1 MNSLTKKTWR
11 QFSKFRIIYSESMK
25 ILSVR
30 EKKANERKI
39 LIVFER
45 NEVETCNF
53 HHSKELMKE
62 CKARQIMHTLHT
74 PFRKQTYMW
83 RKRLNLIYRM
93 TIQKSNLTMTIQ
105 KPSLKMIMSWK
116 NDCAVDLT
124 TCHFLWFYK

>member
-1 MNSLTKKTWR
+1 
-11 QFSKFRIIYSESMK
+11 MK

-62 CKARQIMHTLHT
+62 CKARQIMHTYTLLSESRHICGG
-74 PFRKQTYMW
+74 R
-83 RKRLNLIYRM
+83 
-93 TIQKSNLTMTIQ
+93 
-105 KPSLKMIMSWK
+105 
-116 NDCAVDLT
+116 D
-124 TCHFLWFYK
+124 